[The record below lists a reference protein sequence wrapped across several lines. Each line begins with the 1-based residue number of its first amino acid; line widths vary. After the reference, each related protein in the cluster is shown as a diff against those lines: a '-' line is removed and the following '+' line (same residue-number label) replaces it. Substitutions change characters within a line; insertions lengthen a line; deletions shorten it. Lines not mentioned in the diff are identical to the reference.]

1 MHDFKAIQL
10 RAIEATYNDLQGI
23 LDGLSL
29 QDSTLAEVVHLRDL
43 IIEMQYRLWDNF
55 PEIHFKYK
63 DGVKL

>member
-1 MHDFKAIQL
+1 MDFKAIQL
-10 RAIEATYNDLQGI
+10 KAVENTYNDLQGI

-29 QDSTLAEVVHLRDL
+29 QSPLAEVIHLRDL

-63 DGVKL
+63 DGKIL